1 MSSQITNNNYMTT
14 PTSSNPYI
22 TRKLNNIDK
31 AQVLKKKWDDWTR
44 VYHKTL
50 KGLEAM
56 IDVQKQVWDI
66 MKIAGETDMMIT
78 EIEKTILKTSI
89 NNWTMNATNILG
101 ISEDLQYLIQSNMED
116 QVFQIQR
123 MLADKLNGYKWR
135 ENQYVEDNI
144 WEIQDLYKDEE
155 NKVELRRER
164 VEEEEKVILIRPYKV
179 LELTLSTTK
188 SSFINEVNNLM
199 KYIKFV

>member
-1 MSSQITNNNYMTT
+1 
-14 PTSSNPYI
+14 
-22 TRKLNNIDK
+22 
-31 AQVLKKKWDDWTR
+31 
-44 VYHKTL
+44 
-50 KGLEAM
+50 
-56 IDVQKQVWDI
+56 
-66 MKIAGETDMMIT
+66 MMIT

-89 NNWTMNATNILG
+89 NNWTMSATNILG

>member
-1 MSSQITNNNYMTT
+1 
-14 PTSSNPYI
+14 
-22 TRKLNNIDK
+22 
-31 AQVLKKKWDDWTR
+31 
-44 VYHKTL
+44 
-50 KGLEAM
+50 
-56 IDVQKQVWDI
+56 
-66 MKIAGETDMMIT
+66 MMIT

>member
-1 MSSQITNNNYMTT
+1 
-14 PTSSNPYI
+14 
-22 TRKLNNIDK
+22 
-31 AQVLKKKWDDWTR
+31 
-44 VYHKTL
+44 
-50 KGLEAM
+50 M
-56 IDVQKQVWDI
+56 IGVQKQVWDI

-78 EIEKTILKTSI
+78 EIEKTILKISI

>member
-1 MSSQITNNNYMTT
+1 
-14 PTSSNPYI
+14 
-22 TRKLNNIDK
+22 
-31 AQVLKKKWDDWTR
+31 
-44 VYHKTL
+44 
-50 KGLEAM
+50 M
-56 IDVQKQVWDI
+56 IGVQKQVWDI

-101 ISEDLQYLIQSNMED
+101 ISENLQYLIQSNMED

-123 MLADKLNGYKWR
+123 MLADKLNGYKGR

-155 NKVELRRER
+155 NKVESRRER
-164 VEEEEKVILIRPYKV
+164 VEEEEKVILIRPYEV